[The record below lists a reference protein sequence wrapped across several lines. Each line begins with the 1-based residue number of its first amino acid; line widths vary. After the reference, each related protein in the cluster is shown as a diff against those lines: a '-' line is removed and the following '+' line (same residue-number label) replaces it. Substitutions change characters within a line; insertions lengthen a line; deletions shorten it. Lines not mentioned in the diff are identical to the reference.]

1 MFRDIIIDS
10 YDPHCPIRNVLA
22 RIGEKWSMLVLYTLS
37 NASKPMRYSDIGEKI
52 PDLSQKML
60 TVTLRNLEA
69 DGLVVRT
76 AYAEVPP
83 RVEYSITER
92 GITLMPHINSLIGW
106 ALDNFSDI
114 IKTRNKYYQ
123 SKNNS

>member
-10 YDPHCPIRNVLA
+10 YDPHCPIRNILE

-37 NASKPMRYSDIGEKI
+37 KASGAMRYSDIGEKI

-69 DGLVVRT
+69 DGLVARR
-76 AYAEVPP
+76 AFAEIPP
-83 RVEYSITER
+83 RVEYNITER
-92 GITLMPHINSLIGW
+92 GKSLMPHINALIGW
-106 ALDNFSDI
+106 ALENFSNI
-114 IKTRNKYYQ
+114 IEDRTKYHN
-123 SKNNS
+123 SKK

>member
-10 YDPHCPIRNVLA
+10 YDPHCPIRNILE

-37 NASKPMRYSDIGEKI
+37 KASGPMRYSDIGEKI

-69 DGLVVRT
+69 DGLVARR
-76 AYAEVPP
+76 AFAEIPP
-83 RVEYSITER
+83 RVEYNITER
-92 GITLMPHINSLIGW
+92 GKSLMPHINALIGW
-106 ALDNFSDI
+106 ALENFSNI
-114 IKTRNKYYQ
+114 IEDRTKYHN
-123 SKNNS
+123 SKK

>member
-10 YDPHCPIRNVLA
+10 YDPHCPIRNILE

-37 NASKPMRYSDIGEKI
+37 RARGPMRYSDIGEKI

-69 DGLVVRT
+69 DGLVARR
-76 AYAEVPP
+76 AFAEIPP
-83 RVEYSITER
+83 RVEYNITER
-92 GITLMPHINSLIGW
+92 GKSLMPHINALIGW
-106 ALDNFSDI
+106 ALENFSNI
-114 IKTRNKYYQ
+114 IEDRTKYHN
-123 SKNNS
+123 SKK